1 MHPLPRAAAALS
13 LITGLACHTPR
24 SSAAEE
30 PPEAPHAAPAEEAAQ
45 AAEETRVEAEAMR
58 AAAEEL
64 RRDAE
69 RERGIDEA
77 VDRSDSHDSNDSSD
91 DAEPPESIQA
101 MVKQSLPA
109 VVLLVQERPDGKI
122 TYGSGFLF
130 SAAGADQRPLV
141 LTNLHVVEN
150 GSKVK
155 VMLYRAGR
163 LSYTP
168 MDGGL
173 GRYLF
178 ENARDL
184 VAGQVVRSSPTM
196 DLALVKVDADVSK
209 LPRLR
214 LAGQAGKVGDRVYA
228 LGHPQETVWSFTS
241 GTVSAIHHGAVQ
253 HDAVVSNGS
262 SGGPLL
268 NALGEVVG
276 VNTSRVVSEARGM
289 AFARPADMVAG
300 WLDADAAGDTIHF
313 ASLEDAVLDC
323 WRAEEVGSSAA
334 AECIDPERRWA
345 PTADALAELER
356 ALKLKPAERAA
367 FAAHALGGDRSSFL
381 EAVKRGLIASSR
393 GEEKVC
399 EPLLAP
405 APAWPLALQDER
417 KGALEALLG
426 QSLAVDVAQNQRLA
440 DHNHLRSHRGDGT
453 FQATLRMGIRL
464 DEVVRVT
471 PALAWVRFTGRNRD
485 GTQFTFAEA
494 WGFHD
499 ERWFQRSPPS
509 PEDLKSLPAG
519 FPAPLEDYQWTLS
532 RDRAVLARRL
542 LGIHREQEA
551 AKAAPDAAHLS
562 GEAHASLVP

>member
-1 MHPLPRAAAALS
+1 MVALPRALAALS
-13 LITGLACHTPR
+13 LFSGMACHTPKA
-24 SSAAEE
+24 SGIAED
-30 PPEAPHAAPAEEAAQ
+30 PPEQARLQSPAEQPQPPAPDPSSEAEEA
-45 AAEETRVEAEAMR
+45 R
-58 AAAEEL
+58 AAAEEARL
-64 RRDAE
+64 EAAIE
-69 RERGIDEA
+69 RA
-77 VDRSDSHDSNDSSD
+77 ADSAPE

-101 MVKQSLPA
+101 MVQQSLPA
-109 VVLLVQERPDGKI
+109 VVLLVQERPDGKL

-130 SAAGADQRPLV
+130 SASGADQRPLV
-141 LTNLHVVEN
+141 LTNLHVVEH

-163 LSYTP
+163 VSYTP

-196 DLALVKVDADVSK
+196 DLALVKIDADVSK

-241 GTVSAIHHGAVQ
+241 GAVSAIHHGAVQ

-300 WLDADAAGDTIHF
+300 WLDADAANDTIHF
-313 ASLEDAVLDC
+313 NVLEDAVLDC

-334 AECIDPERRWA
+334 ADCLDMERRWA
-345 PTADALAELER
+345 PTADALAALER
-356 ALKLKPAERAA
+356 KLKVTAAERGA
-367 FAAHALGGDRSSFL
+367 FEAHALGGDKAAFL
-381 EAVKRGLIASSR
+381 DGVKKGLIAASR
-393 GEEKVC
+393 GEEAAC
-399 EPLLAP
+399 EPLLAEA
-405 APAWPLALQDER
+405 APLPLALQGQR
-417 KGALEALLG
+417 KAALEALLS
-426 QSLAVDVAQNQRLA
+426 QSLALDGVEHQRLA
-440 DHNHLRSHRGDGT
+440 DQNHLRAHEGDGS

-471 PALAWVRFTGRNRD
+471 PALAWVRFAGRNRD
-485 GTQFTFAEA
+485 GTEFTFAEA

-499 ERWFQRSPPS
+499 GRWFQRSPPS
-509 PEDLKSLPAG
+509 PEDEKSLPPG
-519 FPAPLEDYQWTLS
+519 FPRPLEAYPWSVS
-532 RDRAVLARRL
+532 RDQAVLARRL
-542 LGIHREQEA
+542 LGLRREKDR
-551 AKAAPDAAHLS
+551 AKVQADATHLS